1 MPFTLT
7 PSYDDN
13 PRLQDLVDRLRDYLD
28 GELAAY
34 EAEAG
39 LVPESTYTRAVLEPV
54 WRRSREL
61 GFYGV
66 HLPPEHGGLGLTH
79 TELAALKE
87 EVGASGR
94 ILQHS
99 VLGDMGGP
107 LRAGSIIEYA
117 TGHQLEKYLLPVV
130 RGERACCFSLT
141 ETDAGS
147 DVRAMTT
154 VAVPDGDGWRLTGHK
169 VFSSAGPFADFSVLI
184 ARMAGGATE
193 ESDAEPVFSAF
204 LVDLD
209 APGCTV
215 LPGQTPMSGEH
226 IEADIVLDNCR
237 VGPGQ
242 LLGSVGDG
250 LRIGLG
256 RVTTNRLLHC
266 PTVLGLARRALDL
279 TLDFARTRQ
288 VFGAPLGALQSVQ
301 HKLADMATAYYA
313 ARSMTYDA
321 LAALD
326 AGAKPR
332 TEAFMCKLFV
342 AENAF
347 RIADE
352 AVQIHGKAGL
362 VRGAEVEWIFRRL
375 RMFRVLTGS
384 SEIQK
389 NGIARNLLMP
399 TPPSSSPLVPA
410 APSRNPLSP
419 APPL

>member
-1 MPFTLT
+1 MTFTLT
-7 PSYDDN
+7 PTYDDH
-13 PRLQDLVDRLRDYLD
+13 PRLQDLVERLRDYLQ
-28 GELAAY
+28 GELAQY
-34 EAEAG
+34 EAELG
-39 LVPESTYTRAVLEPV
+39 LAPESVYTRAVLEPV
-54 WRRSREL
+54 WRRSRAL
-61 GFYGV
+61 GFYGI
-66 HLPPEHGGLGLTH
+66 HLPVEQGGQGLTH

-94 ILQHS
+94 VLQHS

-107 LRAGSIIEYA
+107 LRAGSILRYA
-117 TGHQLEKYLLPVV
+117 TDHQLEKYLLPVV

-154 VAVPDGDGWRLTGHK
+154 VAVPEADGDGWRITGHK

-184 ARMAGGATE
+184 ARMAAE
-193 ESDAEPVFSAF
+193 PDAPADAPPVFSAF

-215 LPGQTPMSGEH
+215 LPGETPMSGEH
-226 IEADIVLDNCR
+226 IESDIVLDGCR
-237 VGPGQ
+237 VGPEQ

-266 PTVLGLARRALDL
+266 PTALGQARRALDL
-279 TLDFARTRQ
+279 TIDFARTRQ

-301 HKLADMATAYYA
+301 HKIADMATSYYA

-321 LAALD
+321 LADLD
-326 AGAKPR
+326 AGHEPR

-362 VRGAEVEWIFRRL
+362 VRGAEVEGIFRRL

-399 TPPSSSPLVPA
+399 REPRS
-410 APSRNPLSP
+410 
-419 APPL
+419 